1 MVNGVQNI
9 AHKSKQVIHNLIS
22 ELHYCIKRGIYMK
35 TNFVNILCLLI
46 MLLAISGCSYESDDL
61 VNSPV
66 EKIIET
72 QTIEHE
78 LSHESND
85 SDHFHVEKNTEDQ
98 ATEHELSY
106 QSGYRFGIAN
116 PKDNADIKSELIDYI
131 TEFNTLTPSSIEAT
145 AANIQDYN
153 FEEFYEQ
160 AYIDNNISEIESF
173 YFPTVS
179 IEGYKLYRAIIDEW
193 SFMYY
198 YAPIEKL
205 ESNDEY
211 IFEFNDGI
219 LLGFDRPHWIDS
231 ENPLGSEIN
240 KMNVQNRSYE
250 LRNDLLYKPDAN
262 SVLGAIGGTRFTL
275 NVPDTLNNAE
285 YLFSIGEAIIQTSE
299 LIAVN

>member
-1 MVNGVQNI
+1 
-9 AHKSKQVIHNLIS
+9 
-22 ELHYCIKRGIYMK
+22 
-35 TNFVNILCLLI
+35 

-160 AYIDNNISEIESF
+160 AYIDNNISEIESENLF
-173 YFPTVS
+173 DECRYALML
-179 IEGYKLYRAIIDEW
+179 EGIRL
-193 SFMYY
+193 F
-198 YAPIEKL
+198 L
-205 ESNDEY
+205 N
-211 IFEFNDGI
+211 NQ
-219 LLGFDRPHWIDS
+219 
-231 ENPLGSEIN
+231 N
-240 KMNVQNRSYE
+240 KAK
-250 LRNDLLYKPDAN
+250 DCLYK
-262 SVLGAIGGTRFTL
+262 F
-275 NVPDTLNNAE
+275 
-285 YLFSIGEAIIQTSE
+285 IIRK
-299 LIAVN
+299 

>member
-1 MVNGVQNI
+1 
-9 AHKSKQVIHNLIS
+9 
-22 ELHYCIKRGIYMK
+22 
-35 TNFVNILCLLI
+35 

-98 ATEHELSY
+98 TTEHELSY